1 MVQDSPIEEENG
13 LPPLRSDAVI
23 LEGMTKRGKPC
34 RLIDNTVSAPR
45 EELAALLN
53 DLIEQEHFGPSGLS
67 MAGSNTISIGTP
79 QSAHVQ
85 LGENIYRMIVVDY
98 AARLEAF

>member
-98 AARLEAF
+98 AARLEVF

>member
-1 MVQDSPIEEENG
+1 MVQDSPIEEESG

-98 AARLEAF
+98 AARLETF

>member
-1 MVQDSPIEEENG
+1 MVQDLPIEEEDG

-67 MAGSNTISIGTP
+67 MAGSNTINIGTP

-98 AARLEAF
+98 AARLETF

>member
-1 MVQDSPIEEENG
+1 MVQDSPIEEESG

-98 AARLEAF
+98 EARLEEF

>member
-1 MVQDSPIEEENG
+1 MVQDLPIEEENG

-98 AARLEAF
+98 AARLETF

>member
-85 LGENIYRMIVVDY
+85 LGENIYQMIVVDY
-98 AARLEAF
+98 AARLETF

>member
-1 MVQDSPIEEENG
+1 MVQDLPIEEEDG

-98 AARLEAF
+98 AARLETF

>member
-13 LPPLRSDAVI
+13 LSPLRSDAVI

>member
-1 MVQDSPIEEENG
+1 MIQEQQEEEGG
-13 LPPLRSDAVI
+13 LPPLRSDAV
-23 LEGMTKRGKPC
+23 LLVGMTKRGKPC
-34 RLIDNTVSAPR
+34 RLIDNTVSAPH
-45 EELAALLN
+45 EELKALLN

-67 MAGSNTISIGTP
+67 TAGGNTIRIGAP

-98 AARLEAF
+98 EARLEEF

>member
-1 MVQDSPIEEENG
+1 MIQEQQDEEGG

-23 LEGMTKRGKPC
+23 LKAKTKRGKLC
-34 RLIDNTVSAPR
+34 RVIDNTVSVPR
-45 EELAALLN
+45 EELEALLN

-67 MAGSNTISIGTP
+67 VAGGNTISIGAP

-85 LGENIYRMIVVDY
+85 LGGNIYRMIVVDY
-98 AARLEAF
+98 EARLEDF

>member
-1 MVQDSPIEEENG
+1 MVQDSPIEEESG

>member
-1 MVQDSPIEEENG
+1 MVQESLIVEENG
-13 LPPLRSDAVI
+13 LPPLCSGAVI

-34 RLIDNTVSAPR
+34 RLIDNTASAPR
-45 EELAALLN
+45 EELVALLN

-67 MAGSNTISIGTP
+67 VAGGNTIRIGAP

-85 LGENIYRMIVVDY
+85 LGEHIYRMIVVDY
-98 AARLEAF
+98 SARLESF

>member
-1 MVQDSPIEEENG
+1 MVQDSPIEEESG

-98 AARLEAF
+98 AARLEVF

>member
-1 MVQDSPIEEENG
+1 MVQDSPIEEESG

-85 LGENIYRMIVVDY
+85 LGGNIYRMIVVDY
-98 AARLEAF
+98 AARLEVF

>member
-1 MVQDSPIEEENG
+1 MIQEQQEEEGG
-13 LPPLRSDAVI
+13 LPPLRSDAV
-23 LEGMTKRGKPC
+23 LLAGMTKRGKPC

-45 EELAALLN
+45 EELKALLN

-67 MAGSNTISIGTP
+67 VAGGNTISIGAP

-85 LGENIYRMIVVDY
+85 LGGNIYRMIVVDY
-98 AARLEAF
+98 EARLEEF

>member
-1 MVQDSPIEEENG
+1 MVQDLPIEEEDG

-98 AARLEAF
+98 AARLEVF